1 MAGGLT
7 IQQWLARQRHVGN
20 GPDRRAGA
28 GVRVGDG
35 GDLMSRWQTYTDAG
49 RFFCNT

>member
-1 MAGGLT
+1 MAGSLK
-7 IQQWLARQRHVGN
+7 IQQWLARQRHAGD